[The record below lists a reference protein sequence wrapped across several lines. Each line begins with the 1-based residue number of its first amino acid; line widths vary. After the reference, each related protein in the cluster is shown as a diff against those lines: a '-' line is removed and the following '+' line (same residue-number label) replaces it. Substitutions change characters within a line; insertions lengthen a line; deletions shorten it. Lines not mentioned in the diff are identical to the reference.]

1 MDVYS
6 LILLSYC
13 SMLVQMEKKST
24 LLFGLDNLDTIHY
37 SFPYNVTPKFTLEM
51 TLIGQQSFIPNVA

>member
-13 SMLVQMEKKST
+13 SMLVQMKKKST
-24 LLFGLDNLDTIHY
+24 LLFRLDNLETINY
-37 SFPYNVTPKFTLEM
+37 SFLHNVTPTFT
-51 TLIGQQSFIPNVA
+51 